1 MILAFVVAALS
12 GLQLDPLDA
21 VAAAPENHVVILE
34 NDRVRVLRVTVQ
46 PGETE
51 APHVHRWSSVMHIQS
66 AQPLVDILYE
76 RGEDGL
82 AEVRRTPLPPGPPPE
97 ALWFPP
103 EGPHAIYNAG
113 DGVFRAIRI
122 ELKSD

>member
-12 GLQLDPLDA
+12 GLQPDPLDA

-66 AQPLVDILYE
+66 AQPLVDILY
-76 RGEDGL
+76 RGARTALPRSGARPYRLDRRPRRYGF
-82 AEVRRTPLPPGPPPE
+82 RRKGRTPSITPATAYSAPFG
-97 ALWFPP
+97 
-103 EGPHAIYNAG
+103 
-113 DGVFRAIRI
+113 
-122 ELKSD
+122 